1 MARLHLRVRGRVQ
14 GVFFRVSAVEQALD
28 LRLTG
33 FVRNRNDGSIEI
45 VAEGPDD
52 SLAAL
57 RAWCEHGP
65 PGAIVQGI
73 EEIDEP
79 PTGKFADFTVRSDV

>member
-1 MARLHLRVRGRVQ
+1 MPRLHLRIRGHVQ

-33 FVRNRNDGSIEI
+33 WVRNRNDGSIEI
-45 VAEGPDD
+45 VAEGPED

-65 PGAIVQGI
+65 PGADVQGI
-73 EEIDEP
+73 EESEDA
-79 PTGKFADFTVRSDV
+79 PTGKFEDFTVRSNV